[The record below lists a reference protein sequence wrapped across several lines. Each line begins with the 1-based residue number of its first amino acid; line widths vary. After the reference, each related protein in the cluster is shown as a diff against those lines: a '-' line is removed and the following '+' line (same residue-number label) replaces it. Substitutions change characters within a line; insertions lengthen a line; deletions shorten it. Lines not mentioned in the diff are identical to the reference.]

1 MLERREREGRFRD
14 RERGAAMSK
23 PRVVVLDD
31 YEDSLRRTVDWSPV
45 ERLADVAFH
54 TERLRGDALVTAVK
68 DAEAIVLIRDRT
80 PFKADLLA
88 KMPKLK
94 LFIFTGGRNTQ
105 LDFKALAARGI
116 PVANTEMSDSK
127 PATTEITWALILA
140 AAKRLE
146 AYTALLRRGGWRDGK
161 GLPQVLKGQRL
172 GLIGFGEIGR
182 MVGNVG
188 RAFGM
193 ELVTWSPHMTP
204 ERAAEGGAKSV
215 SLEELLA
222 TSKVVSL
229 HLVPSDATRKLLD
242 AGRLA
247 TMRDDSIL
255 ANTARSALIDM
266 EALDA
271 ALEKGRPAI
280 AALDVYDDEP
290 LPAGYRLAKRDNVVL
305 TPHLGFVNDP
315 VFAKFGP
322 GVVENLMNWLEGRP
336 LARVQTG

>member
-1 MLERREREGRFRD
+1 
-14 RERGAAMSK
+14 MSARPK
-23 PRVVVLDD
+23 VVVLDD
-31 YEDSLRRTVDWSPV
+31 YEDSLRRTADWAP
-45 ERLADVAFH
+45 LQAKADVAFH
-54 TERLRGDALVTAVK
+54 TQRLRGEQLVSAVK

-105 LDFKALAARGI
+105 LDFAELARRGI

-127 PATTEITWALILA
+127 PATCEITWTLILA

-146 AYTALLRRGGWRDGK
+146 AYLAMVRRGQWRDAGA
-161 GLPQVLKGQRL
+161 LPQVLKGQRL
-172 GLIGFGEIGR
+172 GLVGFGEIGK

-188 RAFGM
+188 KAFGM
-193 ELVTWSPHMTP
+193 ELVTWSPHMSA

-229 HLVPSDATRKLLD
+229 HLVPSEATRKLLD
-242 AGRLA
+242 AKRLA
-247 TMRDDSIL
+247 TMRADSIL
-255 ANTARSALIDM
+255 VNTARSALVDM
-266 EALDA
+266 KALEA
-271 ALEKGRPAI
+271 ALAAGRPAV
-280 AALDVYDDEP
+280 AGLDVYDDEP
-290 LPAGYRLAKRDNVVL
+290 LAAGYELAKRENVVL

-322 GVVENLMNWLEGRP
+322 GVVENLLNWLEGRP
-336 LARVQTG
+336 LVRVVTG